1 MTFIINIPRP
11 LTILAIN
18 KLAEIDYNVANPVTE
33 TVAQIVKWGYNHEQI
48 WICNYAVEGL
58 QLLDNIGTLFIMI
71 VVWIVAHTK

>member
-11 LTILAIN
+11 ITIFAAN
-18 KLAEIDYNVANPVTE
+18 KLADVDYNIANPVTDV
-33 TVAQIVKWGYNHEQI
+33 VAEIVKWGYNHEQT
-48 WICNYAVEGL
+48 WICNYAVEAL